1 MVLNIERRVLTYIE
15 RRTRTYV
22 ERLALIYIRVSS
34 KKQADNFSFEYQ
46 EKDCTQ
52 YAQKEGTRPV
62 GCYKDIGS
70 GLSIKLRPNL
80 MAMFEFAL
88 DPENGITDIIF
99 WELDRFSRNI
109 KDFFVITEELI
120 NAGNHPA
127 PVIRRGKVRSPL
139 GRTDWHQK
147 IMSAQGESRKISKRT
162 KAGQRTATENGRH
175 IGAVPW
181 GYITCYDP
189 ERVDE
194 CGWLTP
200 DPELWPHVLR
210 LWRMAKD
217 RCLPMKIANEFEMQ
231 GVPSPSGEPWSARAV
246 RYILKNIKYAGWGFR
261 GKEPES
267 RLPGPK
273 DDTPMT
279 ICENAHQAA
288 VDYKDWLEIQE
299 QIEGRQPGNAP
310 PRSHGSESLLSS
322 VAKCGECKTEKKTYG
337 LTKSG
342 TRLRCSHK
350 KNSGKP
356 ACPNSKDINMEL
368 LEKVVIDR
376 ARNIFLTEETL
387 EGALQIAESS
397 SYAYVAEQDSR
408 KSGLKA
414 KKRTV
419 ENQISNLTNTAMEGA
434 KAGKSRSIVKSLID
448 LEKEQEDLEE
458 AISQIEDDTEEL
470 RLYVS
475 DKETLTA
482 ALLDLKTYTE
492 PKDPEAA
499 KELVKGCIERV
510 EVFSDRIE
518 IYYRMWQHGG
528 RPDDWPNM
536 EIIYLKDMKDYVPSE
551 SCLLGSSTGPVPRLA
566 PLIPGPTPS
575 STGSASS
582 PTALLPPCTG
592 TGPKSSSRAGTAPCP
607 PAPAPAG

>member
-1 MVLNIERRVLTYIE
+1 MPLKVERR
-15 RRTRTYV
+15 
-22 ERLALIYIRVSS
+22 ALIYIRVSS

-52 YAQKEGTRPV
+52 YARKEGNKPV
-62 GCYKDIGS
+62 GCYRDVGS
-70 GLSIKLRPNL
+70 GLSTKHRQNL
-80 MAMFEFAL
+80 MAMFAFAL

-109 KDFFVITEELI
+109 KDFFVITEKLL
-120 NAGNHPA
+120 NAGITLHLSSEEE
-127 PVIRRGKVRSPL
+127 KYDHRSED
-139 GRTDWHQK
+139 RWHSK
-147 IMSAQGESRKISKRT
+147 LVSAQGESRKISKRT
-162 KAGQRTATENGRH
+162 KAGQKTATENGRH

-181 GYITCYDP
+181 GYIICYDP

-194 CGWLTP
+194 CGWLVI
-200 DPELWPHVLR
+200 DDDLWPHVLR
-210 LWRMAKD
+210 LWRMAIDGHTPMEIAKD
-217 RCLPMKIANEFEMQ
+217 FNMRGI
-231 GVPSPSGEPWSARAV
+231 PSPSGRSWSARAV
-246 RYILKNIKYAGWGFR
+246 RYILKNEKYAGKVFR

-279 ICENAHQAA
+279 VRENAHQAA
-288 VDYKDWLEIQE
+288 VSYEDFLLVQQ
-299 QIEGRQPGNAP
+299 QIEARRPSNSP
-310 PRSHGSESLLSS
+310 PRSHGSESLLSEI
-322 VAKCGECKTEKKTYG
+322 AKCGDCKTEEQVYG

-356 ACPNSKDINMEL
+356 ACPNSQDINMEL

-397 SYAYVAEQDSR
+397 SYAYVAERDSR
-408 KSGLKA
+408 KSDLKA
-414 KKRTV
+414 RKKTV
-419 ENQISNLTNTAMEGA
+419 ENEIRTLMKRASDAREAGA
-434 KAGKSRSIVKSLID
+434 EVSRSINKGLLD
-448 LEKEQEDLEE
+448 LEKEDEELEE
-458 AISQIEDDTEEL
+458 AISRIDDDTEEL

-475 DKETLTA
+475 DKEKLTA

-518 IYYRMWQHGG
+518 IYYRMWQHNGS
-528 RPDDWPNM
+528 PDAWQNM

-551 SCLLGSSTGPVPRLA
+551 SCLLESSTGLRGLQYVLCPTD
-566 PLIPGPTPS
+566 PG
-575 STGSASS
+575 S
-582 PTALLPPCTG
+582 PGRVFPECR
-592 TGPKSSSRAGTAPCP
+592 PKPGLWRRVLNRGLRAGPFAVRSRTEHPGRHRGDGPHLHRPDQA
-607 PAPAPAG
+607 

>member
-62 GCYKDIGS
+62 GCYRDIGS
-70 GLSIKLRPNL
+70 GLSIKHRQNL

-109 KDFFVITEELI
+109 KDFFVITEQLLD
-120 NAGNHPA
+120 AGITLHLSSEEE
-127 PVIRRGKVRSPL
+127 KYDHRSED
-139 GRTDWHQK
+139 RWHSK
-147 IMSAQGESRKISKRT
+147 LVSAQGESRKISKRT
-162 KAGQRTATENGRH
+162 KAGQKTATENGRH

-194 CGWLTP
+194 CGWLVI
-200 DPELWPHVLR
+200 DDDLWPHVLR
-210 LWRMAKD
+210 LWRMAID
-217 RCLPMKIANEFEMQ
+217 GRTPMEIAKEFNMR
-231 GVPSPSGEPWSARAV
+231 GIPSPSGRSWSARAV
-246 RYILKNIKYAGWGFR
+246 RYILKNEKYAGRGFR

-279 ICENAHQAA
+279 VCENAHQAA
-288 VDYKDWLEIQE
+288 VDYDDFLVVQQ
-299 QIEGRQPGNAP
+299 QIEARRPSEAA
-310 PRSHGSESLLSS
+310 PRSHGSKSLLSEI
-322 VAKCGECKTEKKTYG
+322 AKCGDCKTEERIYG

-356 ACPNSKDINMEL
+356 ACPNSQDINMEL

-434 KAGKSRSIVKSLID
+434 KAGESRSIVKSLID

-536 EIIYLKDMKDYVPSE
+536 EIIYLDEMKDYVPSE
-551 SCLLGSSTGPVPRLA
+551 SCLLGSSTGVRCRPDS
-566 PLIPGPTPS
+566 GGKWPS
-575 STGSASS
+575 GFRRASASW
-582 PTALLPPCTG
+582 LD
-592 TGPKSSSRAGTAPCP
+592 APSER
-607 PAPAPAG
+607 

>member
-15 RRTRTYV
+15 RRARTYV

-52 YAQKEGTRPV
+52 YAQKEGARPV

-88 DPENGITDIIF
+88 DPKNGITDIIF

-109 KDFFVITEELI
+109 KDFFVITEQLLD
-120 NAGNHPA
+120 AGITLHLSSEEE
-127 PVIRRGKVRSPL
+127 KYDHRSED
-139 GRTDWHQK
+139 RWHSK
-147 IMSAQGESRKISKRT
+147 LVSAQGESRKISKRT
-162 KAGQRTATENGRH
+162 KAGQKTATENGRH

-189 ERVDE
+189 GRVDE

-231 GVPSPSGEPWSARAV
+231 GVPSPSGEPWSASAV

-310 PRSHGSESLLSS
+310 PRSHGSKSLLSEI
-322 VAKCGECKTEKKTYG
+322 AKCGECKTEKKTYG

-356 ACPNSKDINMEL
+356 ECPNSQDINMEL

-434 KAGKSRSIVKSLID
+434 KAGESKSIVKSLID

-551 SCLLGSSTGPVPRLA
+551 SCLLGSSTGMDLSAVDCWALKCPLPRTGGLTRVCKHEIIA
-566 PLIPGPTPS
+566 TNQPRRAWIP
-575 STGSASS
+575 A
-582 PTALLPPCTG
+582 
-592 TGPKSSSRAGTAPCP
+592 
-607 PAPAPAG
+607 